1 MKIFLIF
8 LMLGIF
14 HSVYAQISF
23 PLESTDEEI
32 MAYLLNGKWNDK
44 KQCLWKPTN
53 FEDIVFNGADSSTSF
68 LTEKFTYLK
77 GKSQYKLLVMR
88 TCISAL
94 PCDDYDVSIMGMI
107 ELEIEEDKQTVVRF
121 RKFIDYIGDLNSP
134 ASVIKFLKIS
144 EDDFFIQVES
154 YFSKHGFSYLTTYLY
169 YDGKYAL
176 SFTSSEDNFFY
187 TNISSEQYDYQ
198 TEISVDKGILY
209 LHKKGTVWNNWKER
223 KIIKVDEKRA
233 YKFKN
238 GRLERL
244 CE

>member
-107 ELEIEEDKQTVVRF
+107 ELEIEEDKQTVVQF
-121 RKFIDYIGDLNSP
+121 RKFIDYIGDNKSNPSEITL
-134 ASVIKFLKIS
+134 LKIS
-144 EDDFFIQVES
+144 EYDFLIQVDT
-154 YFSKHGFSYLTTYLY
+154 YYPNKGFGDLTTSFYSNE
-169 YDGKYAL
+169 KVL
-176 SFTSSEDNFFY
+176 SFTSSEDNFGY
-187 TNISSEQYDYQ
+187 TGVPSEQYDYQ